1 MSADEV
7 IEVASNCCGATI
19 NGWALDVLKANG
31 STICPRCNEHCGT
44 IPEVLPI
51 ALTFRCEYNG
61 CNDMATFE
69 WIYKDNKHGEIST
82 GTSYRCN
89 RHPEI
94 TPEFWP
100 YPII

>member
-31 STICPRCNEHCGT
+31 STI
-44 IPEVLPI
+44 
-51 ALTFRCEYNG
+51 